1 MKRLNIATIILF
13 SVAFTAGAT
22 TITFASG
29 DGVGESNS
37 VTGVNVLINVHPAWE
52 PNGVGKWVSYADT
65 GSPGTV
71 SVPNTSLSVPTA
83 LFYEDFNL
91 GIGPH
96 TATFTVWAD
105 DTAAVSINGLTLS
118 PAPNPGVGTNCASGP
133 IGCTPANGF
142 TFHLTDASGL
152 QTGENTITIAAYQR
166 NNGPFGVLYEG
177 SATDQVIHLETA
189 TPEPASIGLLGG
201 AFTALALWRRR
212 RKLLS

>member
-1 MKRLNIATIILF
+1 MKRTYIATAVLLF
-13 SVAFTAGAT
+13 VGVTANAT

-71 SVPNTSLSVPTA
+71 QVPNTSLSVPSA
-83 LFYEDFNL
+83 LFYEVFDL
-91 GIGPH
+91 GAGPH
-96 TATFTVWAD
+96 TANFTVWAD
-105 DTAAVSINGLTLS
+105 DTATVSINGIALA
-118 PAPNPGVGTNCASGP
+118 PAPNPGVGANCASGP

-142 TFHLTDASGL
+142 TFNLTDASGL
-152 QTGENTITIAAYQR
+152 KTGENTITIAAYQR

-177 SATDQVIHLETA
+177 SATSTTVINIQGAPETA
-189 TPEPASIGLLGG
+189 TMGLFGVGLAAIG
-201 AFTALALWRRR
+201 LWRRKR
-212 RKLLS
+212 

>member
-1 MKRLNIATIILF
+1 MKRINIATGILF
-13 SVAFTAGAT
+13 FIGFAANAT

-37 VTGVNVLINVHPAWE
+37 VTGVNVLINVHTAWE

-83 LFYEDFNL
+83 LFYEDFIL
-91 GIGPH
+91 GAGPH

-105 DTAAVSINGLTLS
+105 DTATVFINGFSLA
-118 PAPNPGVGTNCASGP
+118 PPPNPTIGTNCTTGP

-142 TFHLTDASGL
+142 TFHLTDATGL
-152 QTGENTITIAAYQR
+152 KSGENTITIAAYQR

-177 SATDQVIHLETA
+177 SATYTADQNIQG
-189 TPEPASIGLLGG
+189 TPEPASVGLLGAG
-201 AFTALALWRRR
+201 LTLAGLWRRK
-212 RKLLS
+212 RKLLT